1 MVGVP
6 GSSPGVS
13 TILELSYKT
22 NYRYYSL
29 MNKLLESFLRSDH
42 AGEVG
47 AVYIYKG
54 ILRIA
59 KDPELVNFSKR
70 HLVTEE
76 SHLEK
81 IETVLAKKDR
91 SKLVWLWK
99 IAGFLLGFLPALFGP
114 KIVFATIEAVE
125 AFVEEHYEEQLRYLR
140 AQPNPNQE
148 LIDLLQSCQDDEI
161 DHKLE
166 SAEKK
171 NLTPGIFIN
180 IWTKIVGGGSAFAVK
195 VAKII

>member
-1 MVGVP
+1 MN
-6 GSSPGVS
+6 S
-13 TILELSYKT
+13 TLKA
-22 NYRYYSL
+22 
-29 MNKLLESFLRSDH
+29 FLRSDH

-47 AVYIYKG
+47 AVYIYRG

-59 KDPELVNFSKR
+59 RDPDLGNFSKR

-81 IETVLAKKDR
+81 IETVLPKKDR

-99 IAGFLLGFLPALFGP
+99 IAGFLLGFLPTLFGP

-125 AFVEEHYEEQLRYLR
+125 AFVEEHYEEQLKYLR

-148 LIDLLQSCQDDEI
+148 LIDLLQSCQ
-161 DHKLE
+161 K
-166 SAEKK
+166 S
-171 NLTPGIFIN
+171 NLIYL
-180 IWTKIVGGGSAFAVK
+180 
-195 VAKII
+195 

>member
-1 MVGVP
+1 M
-6 GSSPGVS
+6 
-13 TILELSYKT
+13 
-22 NYRYYSL
+22 NSL
-29 MNKLLESFLRSDH
+29 LKSFLRSDH

-54 ILRIA
+54 ILKIA
-59 KDPELVNFSKR
+59 TDSELVSFSKR

-76 SHLEK
+76 SHLRK
-81 IETVLAKKDR
+81 IEAVLPKKDR
-91 SKLVWLWK
+91 SKLVGLWK
-99 IAGFLLGFLPALFGP
+99 IAGFLLGFIPTLFGP

-125 AFVEEHYEEQLRYLR
+125 AFVEEHYEEQLKYLR

-171 NLTPGIFIN
+171 NLMPGIFIN
-180 IWTKIVGGGSAFAVK
+180 FWTKIVSSGSAFAVK
-195 VAKII
+195 IAKII

>member
-1 MVGVP
+1 MAFEGVHRVGHV
-6 GSSPGVS
+6 GIWVS
-13 TILELSYKT
+13 DIEKSLEW
-22 NYRYYSL
+22 YRDVVGL
-29 MNKLLESFLRSDH
+29 KLTGIW
-42 AGEVG
+42 GEPYRKHRMCFVRCEDWHHDI
-47 AVYIYKG
+47 VFFEIDK
-54 ILRIA
+54 
-59 KDPELVNFSKR
+59 E
-70 HLVTEE
+70 
-76 SHLEK
+76 
-81 IETVLAKKDR
+81 KDR

-99 IAGFLLGFLPALFGP
+99 IAGFLLGFLPTLFGP

-125 AFVEEHYEEQLRYLR
+125 AFVEEHYEEQLKYLR
-140 AQPNPNQE
+140 AQSNPNQE